1 MNKRNFFLDQ
11 TNLNLAVSK
20 VIDNIYG
27 VTAIDILNRSGEHSS
42 DKNLK
47 MGAEKA
53 AKIVLISMGE
63 WTDINDEDYKFAI
76 DNLAKSKNLA
86 DAIFGKGT
94 TSDNSAVAGE
104 LLARIIHGGHWV

>member
-1 MNKRNFFLDQ
+1 MSFISISITLSLQILMNKRNFFLDQ

-53 AKIVLISMGE
+53 AKIVLE
-63 WTDINDEDYKFAI
+63 R
-76 DNLAKSKNLA
+76 
-86 DAIFGKGT
+86 
-94 TSDNSAVAGE
+94 SAVR
-104 LLARIIHGGHWV
+104 LKHIRKF

>member
-1 MNKRNFFLDQ
+1 MNKQNFFLDQ

-86 DAIFGKGT
+86 DAIFGKET

-104 LLARIIHGGHWV
+104 LLVKYWVERIPV